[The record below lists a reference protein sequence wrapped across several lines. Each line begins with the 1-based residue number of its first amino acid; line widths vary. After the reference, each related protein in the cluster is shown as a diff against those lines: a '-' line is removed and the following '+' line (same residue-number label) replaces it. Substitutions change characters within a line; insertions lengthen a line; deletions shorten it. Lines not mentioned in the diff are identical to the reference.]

1 MTIQHQEA
9 NEPRIVAAGISED
22 DVFVWMDKK
31 VHAIR
36 SLKSAFADREL
47 LIKALEEVDTR
58 ILNLTSDAALDY
70 IDSAT
75 NARNFIGS

>member
-1 MTIQHQEA
+1 MTIEHEEVS
-9 NEPRIVAAGISED
+9 EPCIIAAGISED

-36 SLKSAFADREL
+36 SMKSALADREF
-47 LIKALEEVDTR
+47 LIKKLEEVDNR
-58 ILNLTSDAALDY
+58 ISNLTSDAALDY

-75 NARNFIGS
+75 NARVFIVS